1 MATLRGLGSIGM
13 AASAFALAACGGA
26 GPLLHPAHVLP
37 LGRVSAGVGASGQFV
52 FGGGESS
59 VDRVSVPPGSPVASS
74 NAERVYLEG
83 AVSRAALAPG
93 VAPWAGARAGL
104 GGSNEGGLTYTG
116 RAARIDARHA
126 FGDDTV
132 AVSLGV
138 GASAVLMHPGSNSDL
153 PPPGSAVPAGRFS
166 GRSDDIA
173 ATGWGF
179 DVPVI
184 VGWRSSAS
192 IVEAWAGVR
201 AGVER
206 VAGDLE
212 TQSSVGAQGRAS
224 VTAFRKYGGGLVG
237 AAIGLKPFAVA
248 LELDVAYQGVSGTA
262 TFPASAG
269 GVPESHVD
277 GTLSGVTL
285 APSGAI
291 IGKF

>member
-1 MATLRGLGSIGM
+1 MATARGLGSVCTT
-13 AASAFALAACGGA
+13 ASALALVTGCGGA

-52 FGGGESS
+52 FGEGERS
-59 VDRVSVPPGSPVASS
+59 VVRSPVPTNGAVSGS

-126 FGDDTV
+126 FGDDTW
-132 AVSLGV
+132 ALSLGL
-138 GASAVLMHPGSNSDL
+138 GASAVLMHPGSNHDL
-153 PPPGSAVPAGRFS
+153 PPPGSTVSAGRFS

-179 DVPVI
+179 DVPVL

-212 TQSSVGAQGRAS
+212 TNSSVGAEGRAS

-237 AAIGLKPFAVA
+237 AAIGLKPFSVA

-269 GVPESHVD
+269 VAEGHVD
-277 GTLSGVTL
+277 GTLGGVTV
-285 APSGAI
+285 APSGAF